1 MKNLLKIFA
10 CALIVCASPS
20 RALEAMSSDLMDAPR
35 TMRIEVLQVT
45 DIEPYQKSL
54 DGFLKTL
61 KANDIILGKNLE
73 INRVKL
79 DFDVENG
86 GFWDKMGVVLRIKQ
100 EAERIAR
107 AKPDLVLTLG
117 TAATKYSR
125 TILSVARIPVV
136 FTAVADPLDAD
147 CTSLTDG
154 GPGVTGATLY
164 MDMAESVKIMKQVFP
179 AISSIGMVHT
189 DDVNGTAHVENTRAS
204 AREFAISVSSQEVDK
219 KDSIIPALKSLYE
232 EGRGVQMFAVPL
244 DTYYG
249 LRKYEPT
256 LDLSE
261 FGSEYKVPV
270 VSFAMMPV
278 PGASVYIGA
287 DFEVV
292 GGLSAQQAIKILKLR
307 KKPDLLPILKQKKPI
322 VLVNPERLAE
332 LKMTLP
338 ASMADKKTVRSDGL
352 WEINADKKAVVEKP
366 AAPVAKPAT
375 VVSAPVAD
383 APAAVV
389 SAPVAATPVAVVSA
403 PVAAKP
409 AAVVSAPAPAAPAV
423 AVSAPVAAAS
433 AKK

>member
-179 AISSIGMVHT
+179 C
-189 DDVNGTAHVENTRAS
+189 
-204 AREFAISVSSQEVDK
+204 
-219 KDSIIPALKSLYE
+219 LLYTSD
-232 EGRGVQMFAVPL
+232 A
-244 DTYYG
+244 
-249 LRKYEPT
+249 
-256 LDLSE
+256 
-261 FGSEYKVPV
+261 
-270 VSFAMMPV
+270 
-278 PGASVYIGA
+278 A
-287 DFEVV
+287 DE
-292 GGLSAQQAIKILKLR
+292 
-307 KKPDLLPILKQKKPI
+307 
-322 VLVNPERLAE
+322 
-332 LKMTLP
+332 
-338 ASMADKKTVRSDGL
+338 
-352 WEINADKKAVVEKP
+352 
-366 AAPVAKPAT
+366 
-375 VVSAPVAD
+375 
-383 APAAVV
+383 
-389 SAPVAATPVAVVSA
+389 
-403 PVAAKP
+403 
-409 AAVVSAPAPAAPAV
+409 
-423 AVSAPVAAAS
+423 
-433 AKK
+433 